1 MGRKQRMTKQQ
12 VLEAIPGS
20 LGINA
25 NVYRKLNI
33 SRSAFLRYRQR
44 WPEVQQAMDEEL
56 NHGIDFAENKL
67 MQLIQQGDFKA
78 ISFFLE
84 RRGANRGWGQQREI
98 QLNSNGLVQPI
109 IVFEDEQKHDDDT
122 ERDTRDQA

>member
-1 MGRKQRMTKQQ
+1 MGRKQRMTKQE
-12 VLEAIPGS
+12 LLDAIPGC

-33 SRSAFLRYRQR
+33 SRSVFLKYRQK

-84 RRGANRGWGQQREI
+84 RKGANRGWGQNREI
-98 QLNSNGLVQPI
+98 QLNSNGLIQPI
-109 IVFEDEQKHDDDT
+109 IVFDDEQNADT
-122 ERDTRDQA
+122 ERNRDTRDQA